1 MLQKYIQNALK
12 DSKYKMLED
21 GTWFVEIPGF
31 EGVWANGNT
40 VEDCRLELIEVLE
53 EWLILKFKD
62 DDPVPV
68 VNNRW
73 GQVNIY
79 PDQGNGHMG
88 YMCDR

>member
-1 MLQKYIQNALK
+1 MLQTYIQNALK
-12 DSKYKMLED
+12 ESKYKMLED

-68 VNNRW
+68 VNGIDINIKKV
-73 GQVNIY
+73 VNF
-79 PDQGNGHMG
+79 
-88 YMCDR
+88 